1 MDFGLYDKAAI
12 VFGGADGIG
21 AAIVQSL
28 HTEGAGVAIADLNKE
43 RSDSLAKSMGPL
55 VVSIPC
61 DVSNKGEIVAAVK
74 SAATQF
80 GGLHILVLSVGLTLP
95 DRLEDITDA
104 DIERTFEVN
113 MRSHIWA
120 AQAALP
126 KMREAG
132 YGRIVLIGSG
142 SGIKGSGGLMLYS
155 ASKFFLRGLT
165 QAMGIELG
173 PTGVTANIVCPSD
186 VYPEGDRPAG
196 SWTNEKLICTSCRK
210 ENAVDL
216 DGVREARIARTPLQR
231 SCSAQDVA
239 NVVTFLCSSQASFIT
254 AQTIAVNGGL
264 LPT

>member
-1 MDFGLYDKAAI
+1 MDLGLYDKAAI

-21 AAIVQSL
+21 AAIVRLL
-28 HTEGAGVAIADLNKE
+28 HAEGAGVAVADLNKE
-43 RSDSLAKSMGPL
+43 RADSLAKSMGPL

-61 DVSNKGEIVAAVK
+61 DVCSKSEIMAAVD
-74 SAATQF
+74 SAGKQF

-95 DRLEDITDA
+95 DRLEDISDA
-104 DIERTFEVN
+104 DIEKTFAVN

-142 SGIKGSGGLMLYS
+142 SGIKGSSGLMLYS

-173 PTGVTANIVCPSD
+173 PTGVTVNIVCPSD

-196 SWTNEKLICTSCRK
+196 SWTNEKLVSVSCRK
-210 ENAVDL
+210 ENALDL
-216 DGVREARIARTPLQR
+216 NGVREARVSRTPLQR

-239 NVVTFLCSSQASFIT
+239 NVVVFLCSSQAGFVT

>member
-1 MDFGLYDKAAI
+1 MDLGLYDKAAI

-21 AAIVQSL
+21 AAIVQAL
-28 HTEGAGVAIADLNKE
+28 HAEGAGVAVADLNKE
-43 RSDSLAKSMGPL
+43 RADSLAKNMGPL
-55 VVSIPC
+55 VVPISC
-61 DVSNKGEIVAAVK
+61 DVSSKDQIVAAVEL
-74 SAATQF
+74 AAKQF
-80 GGLHILVLSVGLTLP
+80 GGLQILVLSVGLTLP
-95 DRLEDITDA
+95 DRLEDITDT
-104 DIERTFEVN
+104 DIEKTFAVN
-113 MRSHIWA
+113 MRSHVWA

-173 PTGVTANIVCPSD
+173 PTGVTVNIVCPSD
-186 VYPEGDRPAG
+186 VYPEGERPAG
-196 SWTNEKLICTSCRK
+196 SWANEKLVNVSCRK
-210 ENAVDL
+210 ENALDL

-231 SCSAQDVA
+231 SCSTQDIA
-239 NVVTFLCSSQASFIT
+239 NVVAFLCSSQANFIT